1 MPTKE
6 VSVTE
11 LQKLD
16 PKRFEREYWKW
27 VENHWWEGDET
38 INWYIETNM
47 TARDAVEATETEAA
61 QPARIGWH
69 IDPKDISWSGF
80 YSQGDGLAFDAS
92 VHLTEYMELKGYDVT
107 HNALYL
113 DILNYGIVHARVSR
127 GYRQSNHMRDEA
139 ECEDYYTGNTEP
151 AGIYQHLETEDWD
164 ALVQEQY
171 DDLMDSMLKEIGEE
185 AQDHARSMYRELE
198 NDYEASTSE
207 QEFIESCEIN
217 EVTFEIEV
225 DDEDTT
231 EDSGQGCV
239 VEHNAV

>member
-11 LQKLD
+11 LKKLD
-16 PKRFEREYWKW
+16 PKRFEREYWDW
-27 VENHWWEGDET
+27 IEHHWWEGDET

-47 TARDAVEATETEAA
+47 VN
-61 QPARIGWH
+61 PIGWH

-80 YSQGDGLAFDAS
+80 HSQGDGLAFDAS
-92 VHLTEYMELKGYDVT
+92 VPLTEYMEFKGYDVT

-113 DILNYGIVHARVSR
+113 DILNYGIIHARVSR
-127 GYRQSNHMRDEA
+127 GNRYSNYMADAA
-139 ECEDYYTGNTEP
+139 ECEDYCVGNTEP
-151 AGIYQHLETEDWD
+151 AGIYQHLETEAWD
-164 ALVQEQY
+164 ELVQEQY
-171 DDLMDSMLKEIGEE
+171 DDLMDTMLKEIGEE
-185 AQDHARSMYRELE
+185 AQNHAREMYHELE

-207 QEFIESCEIN
+207 EQFIESCEIN

-239 VEHNAV
+239 VEHSAV

>member
-38 INWYIETNM
+38 INWYIEANM
-47 TARDAVEATETEAA
+47 VNPIT
-61 QPARIGWH
+61 WH

-80 YSQGDGLAFDAS
+80 HSQGDGLAFDAS
-92 VHLTEYMELKGYDVT
+92 VHLSEYMELKGYDVT

-113 DILNYGIVHARVSR
+113 DILNYGTIYARVRR
-127 GYRQSNHMRDEA
+127 GNRYSNYMADEA
-139 ECEDYYTGNTEP
+139 ECEDYCVGNTEP
-151 AGIYQHLETEDWD
+151 AGIYQHLETEAWD
-164 ALVQEQY
+164 ELVQEQY
-171 DDLMDSMLKEIGEE
+171 DALMDSMLKEIGEE
-185 AQDHARSMYRELE
+185 AQDHARAMYQELE

-207 QEFIESCEIN
+207 EQFIESCEIN

-239 VEHNAV
+239 IESSAV

>member
-27 VENHWWEGDET
+27 VEHHWWEGDEA
-38 INWYIETNM
+38 INWYIEANM
-47 TARDAVEATETEAA
+47 VNPIT
-61 QPARIGWH
+61 WH
-69 IDPKDISWSGF
+69 IDPKDVTWSGF

-92 VHLTEYMELKGYDVT
+92 VQLTEYMELKGYDVT

-113 DILNYGIVHARVSR
+113 DILNYGVVHAYVSR

-139 ECEDYYTGNTEP
+139 ECDDYCMGNTEP
-151 AGIYQHLETEDWD
+151 AGIYQHLETEAWD
-164 ALVQEQY
+164 ELVQEQY
-171 DDLMDSMLKEIGEE
+171 NDLMDSMLKEIGEE
-185 AQDHARSMYRELE
+185 AQDHARAMYRELE
-198 NDYEASTSE
+198 NDYESSTSE
-207 QEFIESCEIN
+207 EQFIESCEIN

-231 EDSGQGCV
+231 EDSGAGCV

>member
-47 TARDAVEATETEAA
+47 VNPIT
-61 QPARIGWH
+61 WH

-80 YSQGDGLAFDAS
+80 YSQDDGLAFDAS

-113 DILNYGIVHARVSR
+113 DILNYGTIHARVRR
-127 GYRQSNHMRDEA
+127 GNRYSNYMADEA
-139 ECEDYYTGNTEP
+139 ECEDYCVGNTEP
-151 AGIYQHLETEDWD
+151 AGIYQHLETEAWD
-164 ALVQEQY
+164 ELVQEQY

-185 AQDHARSMYRELE
+185 AQDHARAMYQELE

-207 QEFIESCEIN
+207 EQFIESCEIN

-239 VEHNAV
+239 VESSAV